1 MKVFE
6 ENEKKGRLVT
16 GIFLLGFGVTLLA
29 KKMGVELPWWL
40 FSWQMFLIALGAYIG
55 IKHNFQNISWII
67 LMVIGTVFLW
77 DEMVDG
83 TNLKP
88 FFWPIMLIAA
98 GIFIIFKPKG
108 YGKSEFWR
116 EFKTNSSYNIGDGIE
131 SINIFSG
138 SKKNIISKDFKGGE
152 VINIMG
158 GTDLNLM
165 QADIQGKVLIESV
178 NIMGGTK
185 IIMPAHWALHS
196 EVVSIFGGVDDKRPI
211 KSDLSSAEKIIIL
224 QGVNIFGGIDI
235 KSY

>member
-1 MKVFE
+1 
-6 ENEKKGRLVT
+6 
-16 GIFLLGFGVTLLA
+16 
-29 KKMGVELPWWL
+29 MGVELPWWL
-40 FSWQMFLIALGAYIG
+40 FSWQMFLIVLGTYIG
-55 IKHNFQNISWII
+55 LKHNFQNISWII
-67 LMVIGTVFLW
+67 LITIGSVFLW

-98 GIFIIFKPKG
+98 GLFIIFKPKG
-108 YGKSEFWR
+108 FGKSGFWR
-116 EFKTNSSYNIGDGIE
+116 DYKANSSYSIGDGIE

-165 QADIQGKVLIESV
+165 QADIQGKVLIESI

-185 IIMPAHWALHS
+185 IIMPANWALHS
-196 EVVSIFGGVDDKRPI
+196 EVVSVFGGVDDKRMI
-211 KSDLSSAEKIIIL
+211 NSDLSTAEKVIVL
-224 QGVNIFGGIDI
+224 QGVNIFGGIEI
-235 KSY
+235 KSF